1 MNPILTLSPVAPPAV
16 LGAAALAAV
25 VPAGVAAGTFAGV
38 FEQAAAIIPIAIS
51 SPILRFNIPLP
62 LAGSSRWADASA
74 AAVPGD
80 GLATRGRAYRLNLHL
95 RRSATRSAA
104 GSRGSAPL
112 PPPSGR
118 AGARRPDPRC
128 R

>member
-25 VPAGVAAGTFAGV
+25 VPAGVAGAFAGV

-62 LAGSSRWADASA
+62 LPGSSRWADASA

-80 GLATRGRAYRLNLHL
+80 GLATRGRA
-95 RRSATRSAA
+95 SSPQP
-104 GSRGSAPL
+104 S
-112 PPPSGR
+112 PPTISDTIR
-118 AGARRPDPRC
+118 
-128 R
+128 